1 MMHSKDIR
9 MELREFIKTTIRQ
22 YLNENQNDVSYKRNN
37 NGNVVALYNN
47 KIVGEISLYD
57 YWSEMDYVDDV
68 QIKNEIEIPSNF
80 EFVGMIDSEI
90 QNKGIATNMLKYAIE
105 TTNKNG
111 IAISKLFIADEAIH
125 AIMKKLNATSIP
137 DWYLLKKYMR

>member
-1 MMHSKDIR
+1 MKLLNILQEYLDDIQ
-9 MELREFIKTTIRQ
+9 FDI
-22 YLNENQNDVSYKRNN
+22 SYKRNN

-57 YWSEMDYVDDV
+57 YWSEMDYIDDV
-68 QIKNEIEIPSNF
+68 QIKNEIEIPNNF

-90 QNKGIATNMLKYAIE
+90 ENKGIATNMLKHAIE

-111 IAISKLFIADEAIH
+111 VAISKLFIADDAIH
-125 AIMKKLNATSIP
+125 TIMKKLNAISIP
-137 DWYLLKKYMR
+137 DWYILKKIK